1 MIEKTLKKRIETAKE
16 KIREADAILIGAGA
30 GLSAAAGI
38 DYSGPEF
45 RTAFAD
51 YIRKYGFQDLYS
63 SGFYD
68 FPTEEER
75 WTRWAR
81 HIQFTLLSRKGMPL
95 YNDLLRIVQDKDYFV
110 ITTNVDEQ
118 FRKAGFPSD
127 RIFEVQG
134 DYGRMQCSVA
144 CHNKTYDDTEVVN
157 TINAHAHDMTVAS
170 EYVPVCPV
178 CGGTMDVNLRINQY
192 FVEDERW
199 HKSAERYEEFVNKH
213 LNSRLVLL
221 ELGVGMNTPSIIRY
235 PFERITHRNNKSTL
249 IRLNNS
255 WTQGAMENASRTIT
269 FGEDMSKVIP
279 LLVSR

>member
-1 MIEKTLKKRIETAKE
+1 MIEKILHKRIEEAKE
-16 KIREADAILIGAGA
+16 KIREADAILIGGGA

-45 RTAFAD
+45 RKAFAD

-118 FRKAGFPSD
+118 FRKAGFPHD

-157 TINAHAHDMTVAS
+157 TINAHAHDLTVAS
-170 EYVPVCPV
+170 EYVPICPV

-199 HKSAERYEEFVNKH
+199 HESAERYEKFVNKY
-213 LNSRLVLL
+213 LDSRLVML
-221 ELGVGMNTPSIIRY
+221 ELGVGMNTPAIIRY
-235 PFERITHRNNKSTL
+235 PFEEITYTNKKSIL
-249 IRLNNS
+249 IRINNN
-255 WTQGAMENASRTIT
+255 WTQGVRENVSRTIT
-269 FGEDMSKVIP
+269 FDEDMSKVIP
-279 LLVSR
+279 LLVY